1 MLQVSSLRRK
11 GSESKDGLI
20 VDFLEDVSK
29 SEYLMSCP
37 FRLIFGMQNL
47 ITRHGLHD
55 LFHFP
60 TVSCNLLPTWQD
72 APYGSYA
79 QESVAS
85 DFMKELESGDVPDVP
100 VSYDQFGPATRDEL
114 PA

>member
-1 MLQVSSLRRK
+1 MTLR
-11 GSESKDGLI
+11 
-20 VDFLEDVSK
+20 
-29 SEYLMSCP
+29 
-37 FRLIFGMQNL
+37 
-47 ITRHGLHD
+47 
-55 LFHFP
+55 
-60 TVSCNLLPTWQD
+60 
-72 APYGSYA
+72 

>member
-1 MLQVSSLRRK
+1 MLDSSELSWDSASHDMRWI
-11 GSESKDGLI
+11 ETCF
-20 VDFLEDVSK
+20 FL
-29 SEYLMSCP
+29 
-37 FRLIFGMQNL
+37 
-47 ITRHGLHD
+47 
-55 LFHFP
+55 
-60 TVSCNLLPTWQD
+60 
-72 APYGSYA
+72 